1 MWKKIGDLRDLIRNF
16 LHKKNIQ
23 FFISISFTIVMVIG
37 MTLIA
42 VSLSVKY
49 VNSTMEIVSNSNK
62 RIVDQISLNLDSYL
76 HSMMRISD
84 SMYYRVIKNSD
95 LKKDNI
101 NYQMSLLYETNR
113 DQLVSIAVFSDSGQ
127 MIAAEPLFQLKPSA
141 RVREQSWFRIA
152 MARIENLHFSNPHV
166 ENLFLDPDDN
176 FHWVVSLSRAVEL
189 TSAGSITH
197 GVLLVDMN
205 YSGIEQICKNNYLGG
220 SGYVYIMDEDGKIIY
235 HPKQRLIYSNLI
247 QESNLDTSKH
257 EDGTFTENFEGEQ
270 RLITLKTVGYT
281 GWKIVAVNPIQDITS
296 NYSHFRAYTI
306 LFALF
311 ISYLLIIVNMFLSS
325 RIAKPIMKLEN
336 SVRGLE
342 SGDLDEQKI
351 AISGSYE
358 VEHLGK
364 AIRSMV
370 HQTRKLMEDIV
381 TEQNAKRR
389 SELDALQAQINPHFL
404 YNTLDSI
411 VWMNENGKYQEA
423 NTMVTALAK
432 LFRISISKGKNII
445 SVADELEH
453 VKNYLI
459 IQNFRYVNKFQY
471 SVHADPE
478 VLQCATI
485 KLIVQPLVENSIYH
499 GMEFMDDGFIKVEA
513 YCLGEDLLI
522 DVIDNGP
529 GMPQEQA
536 DGLLS
541 GKTAATVRGDN
552 SGNGSGIGLKNI
564 NERIKLY
571 FGPQYGL
578 SIISEPDL
586 GTTARIRLPKKD
598 PAEFEEKE

>member
-1 MWKKIGDLRDLIRNF
+1 MWKKIGAFRELIRHF
-16 LHKKNIQ
+16 LHKKSIQ
-23 FFISISFTIVMVIG
+23 FSISISFTIVMVIG

-42 VSLSVKY
+42 TSLSAKY

-127 MIAAEPLFQLKPSA
+127 MIAAEPLFQLKPST
-141 RVREQSWFRIA
+141 RVKNQSWFQIA
-152 MARIENLHFSNPHV
+152 MARIENLHFSTPHV
-166 ENLFLDPDDN
+166 EDLFLDPDDN

-220 SGYVYIMDEDGKIIY
+220 SGYVYITDENGEIIY
-235 HPKQRLIYSNLI
+235 HPKQKLIYSNLI
-247 QESNLDTSKH
+247 HENNLSIAKH
-257 EDGTFTENFEGEQ
+257 EDGTYTETFEGKQ
-270 RLITLKTVGYT
+270 RLITVKTVGYT
-281 GWKIVAVNPIQDITS
+281 GWKIIAVNPIQDITA
-296 NYSHFRAYTI
+296 NYSHFRAYTL

-311 ISYLLIIVNMFLSS
+311 LSYLLVIVNLFLSS
-325 RIAKPIMKLEN
+325 RIAKPIMKLET
-336 SVRGLE
+336 SVKYLE
-342 SGDLDEQKI
+342 SGDLDENKI
-351 AISGSYE
+351 VISGSYE

-370 HQTRKLMEDIV
+370 RQTRRLMDDV
-381 TEQNAKRR
+381 VAEQKAKRR

-411 VWMNENGKYQEA
+411 IWMNENGKYQDA
-423 NTMVTALAK
+423 NTMVTSLAK
-432 LFRISISKGKNII
+432 LFRISISKGRNII

-471 SVHADPE
+471 SIHADPQ
-478 VLQCATI
+478 VLQCAAI

-499 GMEFMDDGFIKVEA
+499 GMEFMDDGVIQVRA
-513 YCLGEDLLI
+513 YCGESDLYI

-536 DGLLS
+536 DELLS
-541 GKTAATVRGDN
+541 KKAAPVR
-552 SGNGSGIGLKNI
+552 GNGSGIGLKNVH
-564 NERIKLY
+564 ERIQLY

-578 SIISEPDL
+578 SLISEPDV
-586 GTTARIRLPKKD
+586 GTTVRIHLPKRD
-598 PAEFEEKE
+598 LNEFEGRE

>member
-1 MWKKIGDLRDLIRNF
+1 MWDKIRVFKDRIRHS
-16 LHKKNIQ
+16 LHKRSIQ
-23 FFISISFTIVMVIG
+23 FSISISFTIVMVIG
-37 MTLIA
+37 MALIA
-42 VSLSVKY
+42 VSLSVRY
-49 VNSTMEIVSNSNK
+49 VNSTMEVISNSNK

-76 HSMMRISD
+76 RSMMRISD

-95 LKKDNI
+95 LKDDNI

-113 DQLVSIAVFSDSGQ
+113 DQLVSIAVFSDDGKI
-127 MIAAEPLFQLKPSA
+127 IAAEPLSQLKPSID
-141 RVREQSWFRIA
+141 VKEQSWFQIA
-152 MARIENLHFSNPHV
+152 MARIENLHFSTPHV
-166 ENLFLDPDDN
+166 EDLFLDPDDN
-176 FHWVVSLSRAVEL
+176 SHWVISLSRSVEL
-189 TSAGSITH
+189 TSAGSIIH

-205 YSGIEQICKNNYLGG
+205 YSGIEQVCKNNYLGG
-220 SGYVYIMDEDGKIIY
+220 SGYVYITDEKGQIIY
-235 HPKQRLIYSNLI
+235 HPKQRLIYSNLTN
-247 QESNLDTSKH
+247 ENNLDNAKH
-257 EDGTFTENFEGEQ
+257 EDGTYSETFNGRQ
-270 RLITLKTVGYT
+270 RLITVKTVGYT
-281 GWKIVAVNPIQDITS
+281 GWKIIAVNPIQDITA
-296 NYSHFRAYTI
+296 NYSNFTSYTL

-336 SVRGLE
+336 SVKNLE

-370 HQTRKLMEDIV
+370 RQTRTLMDDIV
-381 TEQNAKRR
+381 SEQKAKRR

-411 VWMNENGKYQEA
+411 VWMNENGKYQDA
-423 NTMVTALAK
+423 NTMVTSLAK

-459 IQNFRYVNKFQY
+459 IQNYRFADKFQY
-471 SVHADPE
+471 SIHSEPQ

-485 KLIVQPLVENSIYH
+485 KLIIQPLVENSIYH
-499 GMEFMDDGFIKVEA
+499 GMEFMDDGKIRVEA
-513 YCLGEDLLI
+513 YCKDHELWI

-536 DGLLS
+536 DRLLS
-541 GKTAATVRGDN
+541 ENAALVRG
-552 SGNGSGIGLKNI
+552 SGSGIGLKNI
-564 NERIKLY
+564 NERIQLY
-571 FGPQYGL
+571 FGVQYGL
-578 SIISEPDL
+578 SLFSEPDV
-586 GTTARIRLPKKD
+586 GTTARIHLPKKSLE
-598 PAEFEEKE
+598 EFEEKE